1 MTKTA
6 KHIAVAALCGLVLA
20 SVAYGAHRVAQSRRG
35 RQAASETSQALPSG
49 AVIWDGNQYVP
60 YEPYMEQK
68 IQDGENVLRVPVNAQ
83 DGNYTGSGHYYTRKG
98 NDL

>member
-1 MTKTA
+1 MKTFQ
-6 KHIAVAALCGLVLA
+6 HIAVAALCGLLLA
-20 SVAYGAHRVAQSRRG
+20 SVAYGAHIVAQSRTERSE
-35 RQAASETSQALPSG
+35 ASEALQAQPSG